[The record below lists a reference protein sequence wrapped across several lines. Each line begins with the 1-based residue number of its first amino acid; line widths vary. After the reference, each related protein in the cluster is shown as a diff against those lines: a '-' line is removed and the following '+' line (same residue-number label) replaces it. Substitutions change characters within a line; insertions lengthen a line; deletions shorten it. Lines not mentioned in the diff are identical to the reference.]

1 MNIEFNQVSKRYRY
15 EWILKNFSYKFESNK
30 SYSIIGQNGSGKSTL
45 VQLISCYLSP
55 SKGNIK
61 YYDENILVDNNNV
74 YKHISFSS
82 PYIDL
87 TEELTLEET
96 VKFHFS
102 FKPLLQSISHK
113 SFFEIIGLPKSALNK
128 QVRFFSSGMKQR
140 LKLGLSFLSD
150 TPVLLLD
157 EPTITLDREGVA
169 WYKLLLEKYALN
181 KRLVIIASNVEE
193 DIEFCN
199 ENIKMSDLK

>member
-61 YYDENILVDNNNV
+61 YYDENMLVDNNNV
-74 YKHISFSS
+74 YKHISFTS

-102 FKPLLQSISHK
+102 FKPLLQCISYK

-157 EPTITLDREGVA
+157 EPTITLDREGISL
-169 WYKLLLEKYALN
+169 YKLLLEKYALN

-193 DIEFCN
+193 DIEFCH